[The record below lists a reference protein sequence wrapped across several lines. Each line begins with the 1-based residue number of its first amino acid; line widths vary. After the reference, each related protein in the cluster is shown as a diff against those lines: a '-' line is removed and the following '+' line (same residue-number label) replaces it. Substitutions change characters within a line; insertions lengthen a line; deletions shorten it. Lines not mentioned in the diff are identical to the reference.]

1 MEQNI
6 TDYKIIWYSYYQLD
20 ILKLL
25 ITVLVTLNRGF
36 LQECHKKVLKI
47 HMLQTLIL
55 LQR

>member
-6 TDYKIIWYSYYQLD
+6 TDYKIIWYSYQLD
-20 ILKLL
+20 ILKLI

-36 LQECHKKVLKI
+36 LQERHKKVLKI